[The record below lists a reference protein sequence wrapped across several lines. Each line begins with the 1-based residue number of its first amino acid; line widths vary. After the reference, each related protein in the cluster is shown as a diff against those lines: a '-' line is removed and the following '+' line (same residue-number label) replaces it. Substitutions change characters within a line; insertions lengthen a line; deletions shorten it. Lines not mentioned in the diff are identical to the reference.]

1 MVCLMKMIRLIVLA
15 SLLLAATSSR
25 AARIAWVSF
34 HAADDAPSAAAITA
48 GFTRA
53 PDAGYTALLA
63 AQGHQVTRFVTVEGI
78 YDYPDMVAALNTN
91 DLVILSRSVPSGHY
105 DAVEETAVWQSIT
118 VPILALG
125 GYVNRAN
132 RLGFHTGDTIPDVNS
147 ALLRLRVNA
156 SAHPIFTGIALDA
169 DGTMVNPYAQ
179 IVTYTNASTGT
190 TLVQRGISVITSPLI
205 AGGTVL
211 ATVGTTGDA
220 AFGGMVIGEFPA
232 GLTSQRGDLLA
243 AKRLVFLTG
252 SREADGFTSE
262 GAGMFDLQVDGQTLF
277 LNAVSY
283 LTTSQAP
290 KCTVPLVGA
299 TNLVAGDAW
308 TFDAGPIGEAPLT
321 YQWYKN
327 GQALPAGT
335 DASLVFTSLAL
346 ADAGEYQLVVANMA
360 GRATSTVARLEFAV
374 FPPSN
379 ITNALIAY
387 WPLDTVIGTKT
398 PDLVSGYDMTL
409 TKMGASNVVAGK
421 WGKAFQFDNAAQN
434 LLERSHNPGDALP
447 IYQHPDFTVS
457 AWVNGPV
464 QSDHRVFCESSLTN
478 NNPMFDFGTH
488 NSAADGTVDIY
499 IRNDTG
505 ATSGDHR
512 HSTAVAFDDTWHNI
526 VYVQRDVGN
535 GNMRAQL
542 FVDGILD
549 SVVIT
554 PVRPLTANTTA
565 IGGIRRA
572 SASAWFTG
580 LIDEVAVWNRALSPE
595 EIGVLQTTYI
605 QNPPSRLQPLA
616 INEFKAD
623 VPAVI
628 SGDST
633 TLRWDVSKDATQVT
647 ISPLGDVTAQ
657 TSVGIGS
664 ASITLTQAVTYV
676 LTLTRGAEVLSAT
689 TTVAV
694 VEGVATGWTLLDN
707 FDQCLSSNLFANG
720 YWNDVSGS
728 SAQVVTVNENPAIR
742 TSTGGSIAYLNLR
755 DLAVTER
762 QARTLFFRIIAGAD
776 NASGATNIV
785 GLTDKSQRSYG
796 DEFVNIGPVLYSAG
810 FINDVIGAADNA
822 WYLGARNGWLGEN
835 TSNPI
840 DFPGPALA
848 PNTVYNVWINVTNAP
863 LAEAAS
869 DTFTVY
875 LQKDGETER
884 TVLFQDYTSD
894 RDLYYVDPVLGG
906 ILPNL
911 DKLVVMGNSGTFS
924 AVFDDFYLSKSGYN
938 ATVPRPYGSTASQ
951 PPGPL
956 AIRRVGNQVEI
967 TWTHGRLQQAT
978 SVTGPWTDVS
988 GSPTSPY
995 SVEPA
1000 GVSMFYRSAR

>member
-1 MVCLMKMIRLIVLA
+1 MKMIRLIVLA

-387 WPLDTVIGTKT
+387 WPLDTVVGTKT
-398 PDLVSGYDMTL
+398 PDLVSGY
-409 TKMGASNVVAGK
+409 
-421 WGKAFQFDNAAQN
+421 
-434 LLERSHNPGDALP
+434 
-447 IYQHPDFTVS
+447 
-457 AWVNGPV
+457 
-464 QSDHRVFCESSLTN
+464 
-478 NNPMFDFGTH
+478 
-488 NSAADGTVDIY
+488 
-499 IRNDTG
+499 
-505 ATSGDHR
+505 
-512 HSTAVAFDDTWHNI
+512 
-526 VYVQRDVGN
+526 
-535 GNMRAQL
+535 
-542 FVDGILD
+542 
-549 SVVIT
+549 
-554 PVRPLTANTTA
+554 
-565 IGGIRRA
+565 
-572 SASAWFTG
+572 
-580 LIDEVAVWNRALSPE
+580 
-595 EIGVLQTTYI
+595 
-605 QNPPSRLQPLA
+605 
-616 INEFKAD
+616 
-623 VPAVI
+623 
-628 SGDST
+628 
-633 TLRWDVSKDATQVT
+633 
-647 ISPLGDVTAQ
+647 
-657 TSVGIGS
+657 
-664 ASITLTQAVTYV
+664 
-676 LTLTRGAEVLSAT
+676 
-689 TTVAV
+689 
-694 VEGVATGWTLLDN
+694 
-707 FDQCLSSNLFANG
+707 
-720 YWNDVSGS
+720 
-728 SAQVVTVNENPAIR
+728 
-742 TSTGGSIAYLNLR
+742 
-755 DLAVTER
+755 
-762 QARTLFFRIIAGAD
+762 
-776 NASGATNIV
+776 
-785 GLTDKSQRSYG
+785 
-796 DEFVNIGPVLYSAG
+796 
-810 FINDVIGAADNA
+810 
-822 WYLGARNGWLGEN
+822 
-835 TSNPI
+835 
-840 DFPGPALA
+840 
-848 PNTVYNVWINVTNAP
+848 
-863 LAEAAS
+863 
-869 DTFTVY
+869 
-875 LQKDGETER
+875 
-884 TVLFQDYTSD
+884 
-894 RDLYYVDPVLGG
+894 
-906 ILPNL
+906 
-911 DKLVVMGNSGTFS
+911 
-924 AVFDDFYLSKSGYN
+924 
-938 ATVPRPYGSTASQ
+938 
-951 PPGPL
+951 
-956 AIRRVGNQVEI
+956 
-967 TWTHGRLQQAT
+967 
-978 SVTGPWTDVS
+978 
-988 GSPTSPY
+988 
-995 SVEPA
+995 
-1000 GVSMFYRSAR
+1000 